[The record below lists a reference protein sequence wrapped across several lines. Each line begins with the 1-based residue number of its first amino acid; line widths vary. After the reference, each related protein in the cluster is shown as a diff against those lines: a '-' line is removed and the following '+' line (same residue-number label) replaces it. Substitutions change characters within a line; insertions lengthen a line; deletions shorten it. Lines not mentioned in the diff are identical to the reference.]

1 MFDIVMPMYNLL
13 ERSDISFMTSGSL
26 RNYYRDE
33 VNNDQNEN
41 YNANDRINNKKLITS
56 KSFEY
61 EAKIIT
67 RTPAD
72 NNELNPEIAVPL

>member
-1 MFDIVMPMYNLL
+1 MPIYNLL
-13 ERSDISFMTSGSL
+13 ERSGISFMTSGSL
-26 RNYYRDE
+26 GNYYRDE

-41 YNANDRINNKKLITS
+41 DNANDRINNKKVITS

-61 EAKIIT
+61 EAKII
-67 RTPAD
+67 RTTLAD

>member
-1 MFDIVMPMYNLL
+1 MPMYNLL
-13 ERSDISFMTSGSL
+13 ERSDISFTTSGSL
-26 RNYYRDE
+26 RNYCRDE

-41 YNANDRINNKKLITS
+41 DNANDRINNKKVITS

-61 EAKIIT
+61 EAKIRR
-67 RTPAD
+67 RTLAD